1 MAVVLQ
7 LPRINKKSKI
17 CWKFSQIK
25 RLLVKDEREGKHIA
39 TIVTKLVPLPIQL
52 LITIVDAKGT
62 SISRPYFGN
71 ARLEQSRL
79 IRYTYDSPVK
89 DKITLPIAPKLY
101 NR

>member
-39 TIVTKLVPLPIQL
+39 TIVTKLQPNFTYT
-52 LITIVDAKGT
+52 ITNN
-62 SISRPYFGN
+62 YC
-71 ARLEQSRL
+71 
-79 IRYTYDSPVK
+79 
-89 DKITLPIAPKLY
+89 
-101 NR
+101 

>member
-39 TIVTKLVPLPIQL
+39 TIITKLQPNFTYT
-52 LITIVDAKGT
+52 ITNN
-62 SISRPYFGN
+62 YC
-71 ARLEQSRL
+71 
-79 IRYTYDSPVK
+79 
-89 DKITLPIAPKLY
+89 
-101 NR
+101 